1 MMGVIVILAIT
12 LLKVYLT
19 LVPPEVC
26 GLVQGL
32 AAAGHDGLHLVQDL
46 THSGQDLLPGLDI
59 DARHLQTN
67 T

>member
-1 MMGVIVILAIT
+1 MMGVILAIT

-32 AAAGHDGLHLVQDL
+32 AAAGHDGLHLVEDL
-46 THSGQDLLPGLDI
+46 THTGQDLPPGLNI
-59 DARHLQTN
+59 DTQHLHAYT
-67 T
+67 

>member
-1 MMGVIVILAIT
+1 MGTKGTMMGVIVILAIT

-32 AAAGHDGLHLVQDL
+32 AAAGHDRLHLVEDL
-46 THSGQDLLPGLDI
+46 THAG
-59 DARHLQTN
+59 
-67 T
+67 